1 MARCSICRHA
11 EDFGSWPTDHRGTH
25 CRVCHRSWA
34 SLKESHC
41 MVCHQHFSAD
51 SVADLHE
58 PFCTSDTA
66 ATAEAMQNSV
76 RKNGTPIFDTRD
88 RQHGSVWIRW
98 SPDTSTSHREHAR
111 SGLSV
116 SPVPANGA
124 EYRPHLG
131 RVGADRPDASAP
143 PPKGS
148 DLEAADA

>member
-41 MVCHQHFSAD
+41 VVCHQHFSAD

-58 PFCTSDTA
+58 PFCTSDSA
-66 ATAEAMQNSV
+66 ATAEAMQNAV
-76 RKNGTPIFDTRD
+76 RENGTPIFDTRD

-98 SPDTSTSHREHAR
+98 SPDAYE
-111 SGLSV
+111 G
-116 SPVPANGA
+116 
-124 EYRPHLG
+124 
-131 RVGADRPDASAP
+131 VGAG
-143 PPKGS
+143 PK
-148 DLEAADA
+148 ENTQ